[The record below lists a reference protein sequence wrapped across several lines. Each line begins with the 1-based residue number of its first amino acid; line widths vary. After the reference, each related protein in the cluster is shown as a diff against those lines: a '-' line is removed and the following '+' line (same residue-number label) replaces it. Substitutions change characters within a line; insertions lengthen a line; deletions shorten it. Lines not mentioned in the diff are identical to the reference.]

1 MVRFKGI
8 ILIVIIIFF
17 SGIISHAGEAIL
29 IQSTTSTKNAGF
41 FEYIL
46 PIIEKEIGLAAN
58 VIAVGTG
65 AAIKNAEKCNG
76 DLLIVHAK
84 EREEAFVK
92 SGYGLIRKN
101 LMYNDFVII
110 GPDLDPAGIES
121 SLTSE
126 AALRRIASTK
136 HKFASRGDDSGTNI
150 KELELWQNAQI
161 DPKEF
166 SGDWYLE
173 MGAGMGATLN
183 SGIELNAYIFTD
195 RATWLSFKNK
205 SDFKILFQGGKNLFN
220 QYGIIAV
227 SPDNCPNTKFKKANR
242 VIKWITSKGGQ
253 DAIKGLKLD
262 GQQLFFPNSR

>member
-1 MVRFKGI
+1 MIIFKYI
-8 ILIVIIIFF
+8 ILVFIVTFF
-17 SGIISHAGEAIL
+17 NSMMSHAGEAIL
-29 IQSTTSTKNAGF
+29 IQSTTSTKNSGF

-46 PIIEKEIGLAAN
+46 PIMEKETGLTAN

-76 DLLIVHAK
+76 DILIVHAK
-84 EREEAFVK
+84 KREEAFVQ
-92 SGYGLIRKN
+92 SGFGSTRKN

-110 GPDLDPAGIES
+110 GPALDPANIS
-121 SLTSE
+121 SSVSTE
-126 AALRRIASTK
+126 VALRRIASNK

-150 KELELWQNAQI
+150 KELELWRNAQI

-166 SGDWYLE
+166 SGTWYLE

-183 SGIELNAYIFTD
+183 TGIELNAYIFTD

>member
-1 MVRFKGI
+1 MIIFSSI
-8 ILIVIIIFF
+8 ILVVVVTFF
-17 SGIISHAGEAIL
+17 TGVLSHAGEALL
-29 IQSTTSTKNAGF
+29 IQSTTSTKNSGF

-46 PIIEKEIGLAAN
+46 PIIEKETGLTAN

-84 EREEAFVK
+84 KREEAFVQ
-92 SGYGLIRKN
+92 SGYGSTRKN

-110 GPDLDPAGIES
+110 GPKLDPADIES
-121 SLTSE
+121 SSSSE
-126 AALRRIASTK
+126 VALRRIASNK

-150 KELELWQNAQI
+150 KERELWQNAQI

-205 SDFKILFQGGKNLFN
+205 SDFKILFQGDKNLFN
-220 QYGIIAV
+220 Q
-227 SPDNCPNTKFKKANR
+227 
-242 VIKWITSKGGQ
+242 
-253 DAIKGLKLD
+253 
-262 GQQLFFPNSR
+262 

>member
-8 ILIVIIIFF
+8 ILIVIITFF
-17 SGIISHAGEAIL
+17 SGTISHAGEALL

-41 FEYIL
+41 FKYIL
-46 PIIEKEIGLAAN
+46 PIIEKEIGLTAN

-84 EREEAFVK
+84 EREEALIK

-101 LMYNDFVII
+101 LMYNDFIII

-121 SLTSE
+121 SLNSE
-126 AALRRIASTK
+126 AALRRIALKK

-150 KELELWQNAQI
+150 KERELWQNAQI